1 MWTVPAPCGVASNLY
16 IVNDLRVSNSK
27 NPKGSGYVATD
38 VVSATMSYVHISI
51 IIPVLTQIDTQLN
64 TVSLPAYSETPL
76 MATNHDDFSKQTFN
90 FQWQKC
96 RWLCKEPE
104 SAKHQTPAPE
114 RVLEQAPTF
123 RIGRIHQ
130 EALDTPIHSNT
141 CLPILFPPPYPTRS
155 IPIYVVPQFQM
166 KSSLVTWFPS
176 FISIFLS
183 FSLSFV

>member
-76 MATNHDDFSKQTFN
+76 MATNHDNFSKQTFN

-96 RWLCKEPE
+96 R
-104 SAKHQTPAPE
+104 
-114 RVLEQAPTF
+114 
-123 RIGRIHQ
+123 
-130 EALDTPIHSNT
+130 
-141 CLPILFPPPYPTRS
+141 
-155 IPIYVVPQFQM
+155 
-166 KSSLVTWFPS
+166 
-176 FISIFLS
+176 
-183 FSLSFV
+183 